1 MDNDK
6 AETKNNAEPA
16 KTQFTFLK
24 AVVLFWLSSVF
35 LMCLWAVYQYEG
47 WPMAV
52 VFLTF
57 AGLCFLF
64 RKSLWKLLRLL
75 FSRIVLP
82 LLLLALAV
90 GACIWLYVWLNEG
103 GWQIITF
110 ILVLAAIIGMLFFF
124 RKQVC
129 CLIANRTKE
138 ILLLGIFIVL
148 LAIYS
153 ELHSGIIVRTKDSE
167 PIMVENKA
175 LDKLGDSVIDN
186 KVRVYPA
193 NY

>member
-1 MDNDK
+1 M
-6 AETKNNAEPA
+6 
-16 KTQFTFLK
+16 
-24 AVVLFWLSSVF
+24 
-35 LMCLWAVYQYEG
+35 
-47 WPMAV
+47 
-52 VFLTF
+52 
-57 AGLCFLF
+57 
-64 RKSLWKLLRLL
+64 
-75 FSRIVLP
+75 
-82 LLLLALAV
+82 
-90 GACIWLYVWLNEG
+90 
-103 GWQIITF
+103 
-110 ILVLAAIIGMLFFF
+110 
-124 RKQVC
+124 
-129 CLIANRTKE
+129 IANRTKE